1 MGVSFMSAMC
11 AILFLVVV
19 LTTDHVK
26 YLLVGGI
33 GYGRV
38 CNPRLS
44 FLSVL
49 YSRPHDLVGWFLW
62 LVVRS

>member
-1 MGVSFMSAMC
+1 MPRVC

-19 LTTDHVK
+19 LTTDHIK
-26 YLLVGGI
+26 CLLVGGI

-38 CNPRLS
+38 FNPRLS

-49 YSRPHDLVGWFLW
+49 YSRPYDLVGWFL
-62 LVVRS
+62 